1 MLKILEIN
9 MKLLDQELIRSLKNA
24 KENNDFLENV

>member
-1 MLKILEIN
+1 MLKLLEIH
-9 MKLLDQELIRSLKNA
+9 KKLDQELIRSLKNA